1 MESTQ
6 ELEHQIRESGTPDLL
21 KRDAFSAPSLTAYL
35 AELLRDHN
43 LPVPDILLHRNLDRS
58 HAYHTPHR
66 TRTPT
71 RNFLLRLAFLLQLSP
86 AEAQRLLKI
95 AGRPSMYARN
105 RRDAA
110 VLYGLSH
117 KLSLEET
124 ESLLQ
129 SLREEGLA

>member
-43 LPVPDILLHRNLDRS
+43 LTVQDIILHCNLDRS
-58 HAYHTPHR
+58 YAYQMFNG

-105 RRDAA
+105 CRDAA

-129 SLREEGLA
+129 SLRDQGLA